1 MSEGVSVVGVVA
13 EELRPDPYDVLKRA
27 IERFEPM
34 REIKRRQ
41 GDQRLRF
48 ADGMVGYDRLK
59 AALDALS

>member
-34 REIKRRQ
+34 REI
-41 GDQRLRF
+41 
-48 ADGMVGYDRLK
+48 
-59 AALDALS
+59 